1 MQAIT
6 FPVFREIVIL
16 AHPRRVLYP
25 HLLFLARGDFCI
37 SSYGTMFSFMVY
49 GMGLYTL
56 FEHALQSKKR
66 SISMLYFSIF
76 S

>member
-16 AHPRRVLYP
+16 VHPRRVLAP

-56 FEHALQSKKR
+56 FEHALINNNKSMH
-66 SISMLYFSIF
+66 MLYFSIF